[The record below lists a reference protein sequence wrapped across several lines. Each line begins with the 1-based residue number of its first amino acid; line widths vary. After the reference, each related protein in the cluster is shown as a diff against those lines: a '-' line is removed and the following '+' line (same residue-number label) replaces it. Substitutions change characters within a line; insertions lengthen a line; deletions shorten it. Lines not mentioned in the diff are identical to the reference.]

1 MLSRLG
7 WSLAV
12 ATALLVA
19 ADVVVSAQAVS
30 LTSETAIA
38 VHGFPLVHGACLGS
52 ALMGA
57 LIVSRYE
64 RHPIGWLLSCVG
76 IFTSVSLLT
85 EAYAYWTLEA
95 DGPGS
100 DALGSV
106 SAWVAQLFG
115 GQIVVAIL
123 ALMFLLAPNGHFLSR
138 RWRRTAVVPGVGAL
152 LCLAAIVSADPTGF
166 DLVDAEERLGA
177 VRVTMLSV
185 GFTLI
190 TLGMVLGLVCMVQ
203 RLRASSGEERQ
214 QLRLVALSA
223 ALAALGLVNLA
234 VVQAVNGGQQTWY
247 SGVPLFVSFFLMPI
261 LFALAALRYRLYEL
275 DVIINRTVVVV
286 SGAAFA
292 AVGYTTLVVA
302 AGQLVEGRTGGFWL
316 SLLGTVVVAL
326 AFQPLRRY
334 VVKLANRVAYGARAQ
349 PYEAL
354 ADFSRRLAE
363 APDPDDLLSTVAEAA
378 ARAVSARGARASL
391 DVPGSAPVHATWGWW
406 PVEPDEA
413 AGVAV
418 VPVVNAERELG
429 RLAVVLP
436 RGHALRPS
444 DHRLLEALA
453 DQAAVAFGN
462 TSLAGAVA
470 DRVADLARTT
480 DQLTASR
487 RRLIAAEDAARRA
500 LEAAIS
506 RDVLPSLR
514 ALPAEIRR
522 ARADLARGRDTH
534 LDDLV
539 EQTNRAL
546 ESLRDLT
553 RGVFPSH
560 LARSGLEPALRSL
573 LARAG
578 TSTVLTIDE
587 SARRRYSA
595 RVEAAVYFCCTEALR
610 THAGASSVDLLTAG
624 DDLVLRIVGTH
635 DGIDLQGI
643 EDRVEAVGGALAAR
657 EGLLVLTIPV
667 ATPGVT
673 SLAVDAEGSPDD
685 GQSERPD
692 VLSASAQTAESR
704 SGPNAAFGM

>member
-1 MLSRLG
+1 VLPRLA

-12 ATALLVA
+12 ATALLVTV
-19 ADVVVSAQAVS
+19 DVVVSAQAVP

-64 RHPIGWLLSCVG
+64 RHPIGWLLSCIG
-76 IFTSVSLLT
+76 IFTSVSLLA
-85 EAYAYWTLEA
+85 EAYAYWTLEE

-100 DALGSV
+100 DTLGSV

-115 GQIVVAIL
+115 GQVVVAIL

-138 RWRRTAVVPGVGAL
+138 RWRRTALVPGVGAL
-152 LCLAAIVSADPTGF
+152 LCLAAILSADPTGF
-166 DLVDAEERLGA
+166 DLMDAEERLGGA
-177 VRVTMLSV
+177 RTTMLSV

-190 TLGMVLGLVCMVQ
+190 TLGVLLGLVSMVK

-234 VVQAVNGGQQTWY
+234 VIQAVNGGRQTWY

-261 LFALAALRYRLYEL
+261 LFALAALRYRLYDL

-292 AVGYTTLVVA
+292 TVGYTTLVVA
-302 AGQLVEGRTGGFWL
+302 AGQQVEGRAGGFWL

-334 VVKLANRVAYGARAQ
+334 VVRLANRVAYGARAQ

-354 ADFSRRLAE
+354 ADLSRRLAE

-378 ARAVSARGARASL
+378 ARAVSARGARATL
-391 DVPGSAPVHATWGWW
+391 HVPGSAPGSATWGWW
-406 PVEPDEA
+406 PVDDDEA
-413 AGVAV
+413 QGVVV
-418 VPVVNAERELG
+418 VPVRTDERELG
-429 RLAVVLP
+429 RIAVALP
-436 RGHALRPS
+436 RGHSLRHA

-453 DQAAVAFGN
+453 DQTAVAFGN
-462 TSLAGAVA
+462 TSLAGALV

-480 DQLTASR
+480 SQLAASR

-500 LEAAIS
+500 LEVAIS

-522 ARADLARGRDTH
+522 ARADLARGHDSH

-539 EQTNRAL
+539 EETNHAL

-578 TSTVLTIDE
+578 TATVLTIDE
-587 SARRRYSA
+587 GARRRYSP

-610 THAGASSVDLLTAG
+610 NAAGPSSVDLVPVG
-624 DDLVLRIVGTH
+624 DDLVLRIVGAP

-643 EDRVEAVGGALAAR
+643 EDRVEAVGGDLETGVDR
-657 EGLLVLTIPV
+657 LVLTIPV
-667 ATPGVT
+667 ARPAAGP
-673 SLAVDAEGSPDD
+673 AAAGSPDA
-685 GQSERPD
+685 GQSEQLEA
-692 VLSASAQTAESR
+692 LSAPSHAVESR